1 MYAVEDG
8 PMPEALQLDSLIK
21 EFGATAIL
29 GGPLG
34 VGEIA
39 DIRTAQNV
47 VNSQDAMVGSDDWAV
62 WIKEN
67 PEASELLDRA
77 RAAAGDAGFLDD

>member
-1 MYAVEDG
+1 MYATEEG
-8 PMPEALQLDSLIK
+8 PMPEALQVYSLIK

-39 DIRTAQNV
+39 DIRTVQNV
-47 VNSQDAMVGSDDWAV
+47 VGSQQAMMKSDDWAA

-77 RAAAGDAGFLDD
+77 RAAAVGLGYIDD

>member
-1 MYAVEDG
+1 
-8 PMPEALQLDSLIK
+8 MPEVLQVYSLIK

-47 VNSQDAMVGSDDWAV
+47 VDSQRAMVGSDDWAA
-62 WIKEN
+62 WIKDN

-77 RAAAGDAGFLDD
+77 RAAAVGLGYIDG